1 MREKCSEYREMLSE
15 AALMLRQVAEPQGN
29 TKATIAL
36 VARKFG
42 WKPSRAKSIWYQ
54 EARRI
59 DGHEILALQ
68 AEYSR
73 LCVTTKNFMAALE
86 SANPHCSRQE
96 LVADLR
102 RIAAIS
108 CMDRA

>member
-1 MREKCSEYREMLSE
+1 MSEYLSE
-15 AALMLRQVAEPQGN
+15 VLEMRAEAAVLIRQIAEPKHN
-29 TKATIAL
+29 TKATIAE
-36 VARKFG
+36 VARRFR
-42 WKPSRAKSIWYQ
+42 WKHSRAKAIWYQ

-68 AEYSR
+68 AEYTR
-73 LCVTTKNFMAALE
+73 LSNTTKAFMAALE
-86 SANPHCSRQE
+86 QANPHCSRQE

-108 CMDRA
+108 NQNSA